1 MGAWSNCLRVLA
13 AVAAIGACGLAPT
26 PYDDAAELILGLYP
40 GYGPAIVTA
49 VPNRDAIGPRIWVPD
64 LELGYDPQGLT
75 LLDGNLYVSGY
86 KSVRFGVNRGPCRV
100 YRLDPAS
107 GRIAGSVGVPSPCG
121 HAGGLAT
128 AGDGRLY
135 LSDTH
140 SLFAVAPDGTSRQFP
155 LGPGII
161 GAFAA
166 SAPGAV
172 WIGSYA
178 EEGPGHIFEF
188 DAAALDRLPDGTE
201 LTAGLAA
208 AQFAIPSH
216 AQGAAFDEAGLLWVA
231 RSEFC
236 WGYLDHVDLASGRT
250 IGRYAMP
257 GGIEGLAF
265 AGSGRLWAVS
275 EAGALHLPHYPFFPL
290 IFGIDIRKLVADG
303 T

>member
-1 MGAWSNCLRVLA
+1 MGAWSRYLRVLV
-13 AVAAIGACGLAPT
+13 AVAAVGACGLAPAT
-26 PYDDAAELILGLYP
+26 RYNGAGLILGPPP
-40 GYGPAIVTA
+40 GYGPSAPSP

-188 DAAALDRLPDGTE
+188 DTAALDRLPDGTE
-201 LTAGLAA
+201 LTVGLAA